1 MPILTAKWEK
11 ILLSL
16 WVSGGEWALERLMI
30 GGCLKGIVHHKMK
43 ITLVLYQCRMSF
55 FLLRATRNWNKNV
68 PFVLI
73 HIICNQ
79 HQAFKNMQ
87 RKYMDIVFLLN
98 VVFLLILISH
108 NFCALSKQD

>member
-43 ITLVLYQCRMSF
+43 ITLVLY
-55 FLLRATRNWNKNV
+55 
-68 PFVLI
+68 
-73 HIICNQ
+73 
-79 HQAFKNMQ
+79 
-87 RKYMDIVFLLN
+87 
-98 VVFLLILISH
+98 
-108 NFCALSKQD
+108 